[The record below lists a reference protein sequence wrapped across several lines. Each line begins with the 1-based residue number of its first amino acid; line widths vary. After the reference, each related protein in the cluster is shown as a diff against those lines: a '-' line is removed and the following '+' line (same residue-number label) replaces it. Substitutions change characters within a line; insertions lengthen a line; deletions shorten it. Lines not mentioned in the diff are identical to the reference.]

1 MNIYFIDTLE
11 LTYSSD
17 FDDIIKLTKNFKMVD
32 PKKGAG
38 NKEFISTELS
48 GMGIIIKTRRSSKA
62 ELYKSSNKYKLVL
75 RINPNKF
82 YKPYMKTEHI
92 SNIIE
97 FCDMVERLDMQIQY
111 CFSGL
116 TIDDF
121 EITRVDLTEDIHG
134 IPEDKITQYIRIM
147 RQLYLTLGFHHN
159 KKLEENT
166 EDFDPDSSFNAVND
180 SKKVEFVVYN
190 KGHEVRSKKNSSDEQ
205 KEHYK
210 DTMRVEV
217 RCRKKFADKLSEKAY
232 TAQKLVEIYRR
243 RMEVIRDVFDDV
255 FVLNKDSCF
264 ISPYW
269 QKKQIKKYV
278 SGKTKLG
285 KKMNDFSKQLAHA
298 SRPTMESVIE
308 NSEKCQRSVSKLLS
322 KFEDMGISSV
332 TTSDKETPLLQSL
345 NTLFGFSLPSEEE
358 KALYEYIRRKSRGKE
373 VFWYGGD
380 GLIFRN

>member
-62 ELYKSSNKYKLVL
+62 ELYKNSNKYKLVL

-121 EITRVDLTEDIHG
+121 EITRVDLTKDIHG

-180 SKKVEFVVYN
+180 SKKVEFV
-190 KGHEVRSKKNSSDEQ
+190 
-205 KEHYK
+205 
-210 DTMRVEV
+210 M
-217 RCRKKFADKLSEKAY
+217 FFL
-232 TAQKLVEIYRR
+232 
-243 RMEVIRDVFDDV
+243 
-255 FVLNKDSCF
+255 
-264 ISPYW
+264 
-269 QKKQIKKYV
+269 
-278 SGKTKLG
+278 
-285 KKMNDFSKQLAHA
+285 
-298 SRPTMESVIE
+298 
-308 NSEKCQRSVSKLLS
+308 
-322 KFEDMGISSV
+322 
-332 TTSDKETPLLQSL
+332 
-345 NTLFGFSLPSEEE
+345 
-358 KALYEYIRRKSRGKE
+358 
-373 VFWYGGD
+373 
-380 GLIFRN
+380 